1 VPAFQRITPE
11 LIVAIALIIL
21 VSFPVH
27 EFSHALA
34 AYRLGDGT
42 AKLFG
47 RLTLNPVAHFDP
59 MGAAFLVI
67 SALVGRGIGWAKPTP
82 VNTANLRYGS
92 AGDAIVS
99 FAGPASN
106 LVLAAAVALP
116 LRFILGTDLVAD
128 VPDFVLNVMYN
139 FVIINC
145 GLFVFNLI
153 PVPPLDGSSILLAAL
168 DPRTAYQVR
177 PVLLQYGP
185 IILLVLIFTGFAT
198 IILGPIIDAL
208 LTLLVGR

>member
-1 VPAFQRITPE
+1 VPGLLPITPE
-11 LIVAIALIIL
+11 RIIAITLIIL

-47 RLTLNPVAHFDP
+47 RLTLNPVVHFDP
-59 MGAAFLVI
+59 LGAAFLVI
-67 SALVGRGIGWAKPTP
+67 SSFIGRGIGWAKPTP

-106 LVLAAAVALP
+106 LVLAVVVALP
-116 LRFILGTDLVAD
+116 RRVILNSDLRFE
-128 VPDFVLNVMYN
+128 VPSFAQNIMFN
-139 FVIINC
+139 FIAINL

-185 IILLVLIFTGFAT
+185 IILLVLIFTGFAS